1 MEAWGI
7 EEAFELVPRM
17 RRLSAPQ
24 GSPPHSPVESPE
36 KDKEPPR
43 SESHAAAGSSALLR
57 RALDVDKEA
66 SPSRRRLFASTLAS
80 QRSEL
85 GIDSEA
91 PPEKLDD
98 DAALH
103 QARELLLLSFFSSRQ
118 GKPRDVLGHPTRQ
131 HLGSFFRAAVA
142 FKACD
147 KSRSGK
153 LNRFQLRRA
162 LAQLG
167 LKVSFAS
174 AFRAS
179 LSCRPPRAKWPAH
192 AGDGCAGGRHG
203 RGRGRHRRRRGES

>member
-17 RRLSAPQ
+17 RRLSELQ

-36 KDKEPPR
+36 KDKELPR
-43 SESHAAAGSSALLR
+43 PESHAAVGSSALLR
-57 RALDVDKEA
+57 RALDVDKEP

-85 GIDSEA
+85 GIDEA
-91 PPEKLDD
+91 PPEELEKLDD
-98 DAALH
+98 DAALQ
-103 QARELLLLSFFSSRQ
+103 QARELLLLSFFSQRKK
-118 GKPRDVLGHPTRQ
+118 KPRDVLGHPTRQ

-142 FKACD
+142 FKACDD

-179 LSCRPPRAKWPAH
+179 LSCRPPRAKMAR
-192 AGDGCAGGRHG
+192 A
-203 RGRGRHRRRRGES
+203 RR

>member
-17 RRLSAPQ
+17 RRLSAPL

-36 KDKEPPR
+36 KDKELPR
-43 SESHAAAGSSALLR
+43 PESHAAVGSSALLR
-57 RALDVDKEA
+57 RALDVDKEP

-85 GIDSEA
+85 GIDSE
-91 PPEKLDD
+91 ELDKLDD
-98 DAALH
+98 DEALE
-103 QARELLLLSFFSSRQ
+103 QARELLLLSFFSQ
-118 GKPRDVLGHPTRQ
+118 KPRDVLGHPTRQ

-147 KSRSGK
+147 DKSRSGK

-167 LKVSFAS
+167 LKVSFTS
-174 AFRAS
+174 AFSRQALFVS
-179 LSCRPPRAKWPAH
+179 TTARSGSSPSSREQEVKLARRPRALMMTRA
-192 AGDGCAGGRHG
+192 
-203 RGRGRHRRRRGES
+203 RR